1 MSLREEWEVNE
12 LLHIKN
18 FEIFVIKANDCLQDY
33 VNKYFKEIGEKST
46 NNYVSLPKE
55 YQITR
60 QENEYIKFKCIDTYI
75 WQSYADGRWLVKAR
89 QRRFIKIL
97 RLKIFLVADYVMVYK
112 IQVTV
117 RTYSATKIK

>member
-1 MSLREEWEVNE
+1 M
-12 LLHIKN
+12 
-18 FEIFVIKANDCLQDY
+18 
-33 VNKYFKEIGEKST
+33 
-46 NNYVSLPKE
+46 SLPKE

-75 WQSYADGRWLVKAR
+75 WQSYADGRWLVKAC

-97 RLKIFLVADYVMVYK
+97 QLKIFLVADYVMVYK
-112 IQVTV
+112 IQDTV